1 MAGER
6 NNPAL
11 VQIIKKIPVFEQL
24 SPNQVQKLLSICV
37 SKTCDADQVLCAHG
51 TTSDEMYVLISGEL
65 AIVTPDGT
73 RVATVKPVTTVG
85 EMGLVTKQVRSAT
98 VQASKPTKVLV
109 LNKNQFENLL
119 RDDPTVQARIYRNI
133 IGILSNRIVND
144 NVRMRDH
151 LVEQVRFE
159 KRVKEQ
165 KRRTEIALNMLTDQ
179 TGIARE
185 EAESRVDDEMME
197 SGPFTV
203 LVVDDEPE
211 VRDFVSRALSQYEVV
226 EASGATDALDIV
238 PKSSPDLVITDIK
251 MPGMDGY
258 ALLDK
263 LRESNPGLPVVA
275 ISGYAEETDISDHDF
290 DGFIQKPVDLESFRL
305 MVEKSLP
312 RS

>member
-6 NNPAL
+6 RSAAL

-24 SPNQVQKLLSICV
+24 SPNQVQSLLSICV
-37 SKTCDADQVLCAHG
+37 SKTCDADDVLCSHG
-51 TTSDEMYVLISGEL
+51 TPSDEMYVLISGEL

-85 EMGLVTKQVRSAT
+85 EMGLVTRQVRAAT
-98 VQASKPTKVLV
+98 VQATKPTKVLV
-109 LNKNQFENLL
+109 INKSQFENLL
-119 RDDPTVQARIYRNI
+119 RNDPSVQARVYRNI
-133 IGILSNRIVND
+133 VGILSDRIVND

-159 KRVKEQ
+159 KRVKEE
-165 KRRTEIALNMLTDQ
+165 KRRTGIVLDMLSDQ

-185 EAESRVDDEMME
+185 EAESRVDEQMVE
-197 SGPFTV
+197 SNAFTV
-203 LVVDDEPE
+203 LIVDDEPE

-226 EASGATDALDIV
+226 QASGGTDALEV
-238 PKSSPDLVITDIK
+238 VKQASPDLVLADIK
-251 MPGMDGY
+251 MPDMDGF

-275 ISGYAEETDISDHDF
+275 ISGYAEQIDVDEHDF

-305 MVEKSLP
+305 TVEKSLP
-312 RS
+312 RD